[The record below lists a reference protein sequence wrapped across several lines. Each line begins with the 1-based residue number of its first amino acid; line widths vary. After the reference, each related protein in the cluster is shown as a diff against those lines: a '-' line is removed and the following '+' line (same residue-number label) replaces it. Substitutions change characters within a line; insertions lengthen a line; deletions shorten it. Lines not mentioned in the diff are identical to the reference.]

1 MIKTSKEIS
10 TNLPYAD
17 LKKETSK
24 NPGQLALETLTAIAI
39 GVIFSEIQCSSRSSC
54 PGMYLKNVS

>member
-1 MIKTSKEIS
+1 MKDNLLQKFVSLHPLKISEGRKNSYNRKTLIKTSKEIS

-24 NPGQLALETLTAIAI
+24 NPG
-39 GVIFSEIQCSSRSSC
+39 
-54 PGMYLKNVS
+54 